1 MSKTKFTPGPW
12 KAIRDPLHYG
22 SLSTVYAG
30 STEEKA
36 GIGAQMLVQ
45 VGGWS
50 NPTEQEANAHLIA
63 AAPDMYMVLEEVF
76 DEVENYM
83 ERTGRSVTW
92 GEKAKAALAK
102 ARGEA

>member
-1 MSKTKFTPGPW
+1 MMKETKFTPGPW
-12 KAIRDPLHYG
+12 EWDGDVWDYDYAEEAPWLIGKDNQIILKGEIECANKA
-22 SLSTVYAG
+22 S
-30 STEEKA
+30 
-36 GIGAQMLVQ
+36 
-45 VGGWS
+45 
-50 NPTEQEANAHLIA
+50 AHLIA
-63 AAPDMYMVLEEVF
+63 AAPELYMVLEEVF

>member
-1 MSKTKFTPGPW
+1 VVSETKFTPWPW
-12 KAIRDPLHYG
+12 EYEPHGQMIMTDNGQKMIADIRGWGWIQYLPEG
-22 SLSTVYAG
+22 
-30 STEEKA
+30 EK
-36 GIGAQMLVQ
+36 IQD
-45 VGGWS
+45 
-50 NPTEQEANAHLIA
+50 ANGYLIA

-102 ARGEA
+102 ARGET